1 VHGCYDTLMDLLKLI
16 PKNAEIIFL
25 GDLVDKGL
33 NSKKV
38 IDFVIEGNYKC
49 ILGNHEKYM
58 LTYIE
63 ESLYK
68 NINNKWSISDE
79 KYGGKQ
85 TLANYINDDS
95 SLEKHLDWIKDLPS
109 YILIE
114 NNFITH
120 GYGLPYFNRKDDPNY
135 KKQLM
140 TNRLHKSKYESEWED
155 RNSHNIINIFGH
167 CAFKEVNI
175 GEKYFGID
183 TGCVYNNKLTAI
195 ELNSKKIIQVPTHQN
210 DITNVR
216 MFE

>member
-1 VHGCYDTLMDLLKLI
+1 MDLLKLI

-68 NINNKWSISDE
+68 SIDNKWSVSDE

-85 TLANYINDDS
+85 TLENYINDDS
-95 SLEKHLDWIKDLPS
+95 SLEKHLDWIKNLPS

-114 NNFITH
+114 NYFITH

-140 TNRLHKSKYESEWED
+140 TNRLDKSKYESEWED
-155 RNSHNIINIFGH
+155 INSHNIINIFGH

-175 GEKYFGID
+175 GGKYFGID

-216 MFE
+216 MFD